1 MKRKILEIS
10 ISAALILSIVF
21 SVAGFQNGCDEL
33 RNDVLRLHI
42 LANSDSKED
51 QQIKLAV
58 RDALL
63 TCGKKMFSGET
74 NVNNAE
80 DILISEKEELIEA
93 ANKVLEQN
101 GFGYKAQIT
110 LAEEYF
116 TTRTYDEYTLPA
128 GNYRALKVILGEG
141 EGHNWWCVMF
151 PPLCLPAA
159 VENTDTDL
167 YFDENGGKIIQS
179 NPKYEIRFKL
189 IEIIEEIKIK
199 IFNNK

>member
-93 ANKVLEQN
+93 ANKVLEEN

-167 YFDENGGKIIQS
+167 YFDGNGGKIIQS

-199 IFNNK
+199 MFNNK